1 MKALLKHFL
10 TLRQME
16 YLIVQ
21 PDWTI
26 ADWSA
31 AADRFTLVPLNAGSD
46 CRLALPE
53 LAELTEAWTAI
64 ASGQQP
70 DLVLPTLERVTP
82 HQSTLYFDLSVLRDT
97 EAGDPV
103 LVVLLEDVTSR
114 VQAEK
119 ARRESEAQFQIAF
132 NAAGIGKAIA
142 TPTGTL
148 LQVNPALC
156 DMLGYS
162 KAELL
167 QKSLQSLTHPED
179 RRLDRD
185 SLHHMLTGKLC
196 TYQVEKRLIHRQQR
210 TVWIS
215 LSVSIVQ
222 PPDQPPVLLLQIQ
235 NITQHRSVETAFLK
249 QTDEIERSQQV
260 LQRQILQAVLIKQ
273 ITQEIRQSL
282 DAQKIFQ
289 TTVNQIGRVFGV
301 NRCLLHTYMV
311 GEDDIFQSG
320 LGSLTPSTDFPLLP
334 CVAEYLEPGYES
346 LLEWKLP
353 IAGNPHLST
362 ALAQEQAVVSADVAA
377 DALLPDAQ
385 PIYHELGLKSMLVIR
400 TSYQQQPNGILCLH
414 QCDRLR
420 HWTSDEIELLE
431 AVAAQVGIALAQAR
445 LLDQEIHQRE
455 QLTQQNLTLEKERH
469 AADAANRAKGEFL
482 AMMSHEIRTP
492 MNAVIGMT
500 GLLLD
505 TGLTPEQAFFVE
517 TIRTSGD
524 ALLTIINDILDFSK
538 IESGKLELEQH
549 PFSLR
554 TCLEESLDLVASRA
568 AEKGLELAYLIEP
581 ETPDLYDGDITR
593 LRQIL
598 VNLLSNA
605 VKFTQTGEVTVSVA
619 ARAMRE
625 GEGSPTAY
633 ALRFAVKDTGIGIPP
648 DRLDRL
654 FRPFTQIDSSITRN
668 YGGTGLGL
676 VISQRLSELMGGRIW
691 VDSEVGIGSTF
702 SVSIMVP
709 LAASAGLPDAKT
721 ELQGKRLLIVDDNAT
736 HRKALMMQARFWG
749 MTAIAVSS
757 GEIALE
763 VIQQESFDLLILDVQ
778 MPGMNGLTLA
788 EAIRQQPRFR
798 ETPLIL
804 LTAIGKS
811 ESTLGIQGIQ
821 GMRVAAY
828 LNKPLKHM
836 QLAQVVTQVLGSQ
849 AEPVAKAEPIK
860 LNEPLGQRHP
870 LRILL
875 AEDHPVNQKM
885 ALLILERLGYR
896 ADVVGNGL
904 EVLGALRRQSYDVVL
919 MDVQM
924 PEMDGLT
931 ASRRICQE
939 SPIHPR
945 IVAMTANAMQGDRQ
959 LCLDAG
965 MDDYVTKPIR
975 VNELVQALE
984 RCHPL
989 SKDLSKDSGKD
1000 LSKDLGKDL
1009 GKDLMQPIQTD
1020 DLLYS
1025 NAFRPDAPSSSSML
1039 DSYSLDSYSS
1049 AREALEIEDPQ
1060 DWIDLIDCYLEEL
1073 PKLLSTLRRSLEQ
1086 PDPKTLHRTAHT
1098 LKASSATFG
1107 ANGLAQLCQQL
1118 EESLQTGEIPSSGA
1132 QQVCQIGIEAQAVHS
1147 SLIEERS
1154 RCQAQTRSLVSEAR
1168 SY

>member
-1 MKALLKHFL
+1 MKALLKNFL

-26 ADWSA
+26 AEWSA
-31 AADRFTLVPLNAGSD
+31 AADRFTLIPLKAGSD

-53 LAELTEAWTAI
+53 LAETGTAI
-64 ASGQQP
+64 ASG
-70 DLVLPTLERVTP
+70 LILPNIERVTLS
-82 HQSTLYFDLSVLRDT
+82 QSALYFDLFVLRDT
-97 EAGDPV
+97 EADSPV
-103 LVVLLEDVTSR
+103 LVILLEDVTLR

-119 ARRESEAQFQIAF
+119 ARLDREAQFQVAF

-142 TPTGTL
+142 TLEGNF
-148 LQVNPALC
+148 LQVNPVLC
-156 DMLGYS
+156 HMLGYD

-167 QKSLQSLTHPED
+167 QKSLHSLTHPDD
-179 RRLDRD
+179 RHLDRD
-185 SLHHMLTGKLC
+185 SLQYMLAGSLR
-196 TYQVEKRLIHRQQR
+196 TYQVEKRLINQQQR
-210 TVWIS
+210 TVWVL
-215 LSVSIVQ
+215 LSVSIMQ
-222 PPDQPPVLLLQIQ
+222 MPDQPPTLLLQIQ
-235 NITQHRSVETAFLK
+235 NITQHRSVETAFLE

-320 LGSLTPSTDFPLLP
+320 LGNQKPSTEFPLLP
-334 CVAEYLEPGYES
+334 CVAEYLEPGYDS
-346 LLEWKLP
+346 LLEWTMP
-353 IAGNPHLST
+353 IAGNPYLSA
-362 ALAQEQAVVSADVAA
+362 ALEQEQVVVSADVAA
-377 DALLPDAQ
+377 DALLGDALLGDALLSEAQ
-385 PIYHELGLKSMLVIR
+385 PIYHELGLKSMLMIR

-414 QCDRLR
+414 QCDRPR
-420 HWTSDEIELLE
+420 AWTSDEIELLE

-455 QLTQQNLTLEKERH
+455 QLTQQNLTLEEERH

-505 TGLTPEQAFFVE
+505 TGLTPEQSFFVE

-581 ETPDLYDGDITR
+581 EMPDLYDGDITR

-605 VKFTQTGEVTVSVA
+605 VKFTQVGEVTVAVA
-619 ARAMRE
+619 ARAMRDSS
-625 GEGSPTAY
+625 GSLTTY
-633 ALRFAVKDTGIGIPP
+633 ALRFTVKDTGIGIPP

-691 VDSEVGIGSTF
+691 VDSEVGVGSSF

-709 LAASAGLPDAKT
+709 LAASAGVPDAKT

-736 HRKALMMQARFWG
+736 HRKALLMQARFWG

-811 ESTLGIQGIQ
+811 ESTLGIRGVK
-821 GMRVAAY
+821 VAAY

-849 AEPVAKAEPIK
+849 ALGSQALGNPTAQVAKVQPIK

-931 ASRRICQE
+931 ASRHIRQE
-939 SPIHPR
+939 SQSQPR

-959 LCLDAG
+959 ICLDAG
-965 MDDYVTKPIR
+965 MDDYVSKPIR
-975 VNELVQALE
+975 VNELIQALE
-984 RCHPL
+984 RCQPL
-989 SKDLSKDSGKD
+989 SKDLSEE
-1000 LSKDLGKDL
+1000 LGKESIQL
-1009 GKDLMQPIQTD
+1009 PQTD
-1020 DLLYS
+1020 ELAYS
-1025 NAFRPDAPSSSSML
+1025 TAFNSSPSETPNT
-1039 DSYSLDSYSS
+1039 YRE
-1049 AREALEIEDPQ
+1049 AREALGIENPA
-1060 DWIDLIDCYLEEL
+1060 DWIDLINCYLEEA
-1073 PKLLSTLRRSLEQ
+1073 PKLLFTLRQSFEQ
-1086 PDPKTLHRTAHT
+1086 TDVKTLHRAAHT

-1107 ANGLAQLCQQL
+1107 ANGLAQLCLQL
-1118 EESLQTGEIPSSGA
+1118 EEELQAGEMPSTA
-1132 QQVCQIGIEAQAVHS
+1132 LQQLCQIEVESQAVRTA
-1147 SLIEERS
+1147 LLEERS
-1154 RCQAQTRSLVSEAR
+1154 QCQAQAQEFLAEVR